1 MAGVKTGCNFAY
13 MDNLKLFYG
22 RSRLSR
28 SRQYSR
34 FTVVKREYCYMFW
47 IFFPPLGLICS
58 RRHLSPAGSQCD
70 IWRSDVAAS
79 AEEAYDYA
87 QLI

>member
-1 MAGVKTGCNFAY
+1 M
-13 MDNLKLFYG
+13 
-22 RSRLSR
+22 
-28 SRQYSR
+28 
-34 FTVVKREYCYMFW
+34 VVKREYCYMFW